1 MSFGSRG
8 RASFGEV
15 HIREQCQFSIPQ
27 HSQWTEVSLFLSWL
41 IHSHRKD
48 EAKSKK
54 MEERNTITCKLFF
67 HFFSKEFFEGDANA
81 DWICGVEEVGRGEIV
96 ALISLQLADF
106 SLANFPPSFIIKIM
120 GFATSG
126 IKDRQ
131 TERKGKES
139 SKTFNSFWIFS
150 FCKLLYKREFWMKI
164 LIWF

>member
-1 MSFGSRG
+1 M
-8 RASFGEV
+8 
-15 HIREQCQFSIPQ
+15 
-27 HSQWTEVSLFLSWL
+27 
-41 IHSHRKD
+41 
-48 EAKSKK
+48 
-54 MEERNTITCKLFF
+54 
-67 HFFSKEFFEGDANA
+67 EFFEGDANA

-139 SKTFNSFWIFS
+139 SKTFNSFLNTFS
-150 FCKLLYKREFWMKI
+150 SSL
-164 LIWF
+164 